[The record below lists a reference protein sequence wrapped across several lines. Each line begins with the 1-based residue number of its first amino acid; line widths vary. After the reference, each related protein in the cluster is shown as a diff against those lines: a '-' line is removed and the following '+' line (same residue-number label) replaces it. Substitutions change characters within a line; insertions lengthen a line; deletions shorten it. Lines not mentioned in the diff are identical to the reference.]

1 MLTLVVV
8 EAAKVAELVLVAEAV
23 LVTQAIRQTVQ
34 AQQQTLALVVVVL
47 QQHPMQ
53 LFQVATEQLVFA
65 LSVTWF
71 NNVFTYR

>member
-1 MLTLVVV
+1 VLTLVVV
-8 EAAKVAELVLVAEAV
+8 EAAKVAELVLAAEAV

-47 QQHPMQ
+47 QQHLMQ

-71 NNVFTYR
+71 K

>member
-1 MLTLVVV
+1 VLTLVVV

-23 LVTQAIRQTVQ
+23 LVVQAIRQTVQ
-34 AQQQTLALVVVVL
+34 AQQQTLALAVAVL
-47 QQHPMQ
+47 QQHLMQ

-71 NNVFTYR
+71 K